1 MHLVGIV
8 LININII
15 LSNYYQLINCSIDH
29 WCSSL
34 KRFRFWNE
42 KFKSKSDCQCHRNS
56 LRDHESC
63 LSLAVFA
70 SFTTLLKLE
79 FMILFAPNAKCV
91 QHIQKCICLNY
102 ICPNCEGP
110 SLRDHGSPHRVCHW
124 LCSPLSPHS
133 WNLNTA
139 GTNHP
144 SLPAIWKFECIK
156 VWMY

>member
-1 MHLVGIV
+1 MTNHIFLYGLKLNTKIGVPDWERAILQE
-8 LININII
+8 LI
-15 LSNYYQLINCSIDH
+15 IDVDIE
-29 WCSSL
+29 L
-34 KRFRFWNE
+34 KGNE

-91 QHIQKCICLNY
+91 QHIQKYICLNY

-133 WNLNTA
+133 
-139 GTNHP
+139 
-144 SLPAIWKFECIK
+144 
-156 VWMY
+156 